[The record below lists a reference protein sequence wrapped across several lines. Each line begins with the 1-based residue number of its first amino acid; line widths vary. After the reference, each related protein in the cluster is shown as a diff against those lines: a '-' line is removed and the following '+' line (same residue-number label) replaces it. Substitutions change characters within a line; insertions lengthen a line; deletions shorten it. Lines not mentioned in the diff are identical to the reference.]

1 MKVLVAQ
8 LNPKVGDIDGNLRGI
23 LRIMGSA
30 HRRGADLVVFPEM
43 AVCGYPPKDLL
54 LREGF
59 AGRCAEAVGRLAS
72 ECRGGL
78 CAVVGTVAPNPGPG
92 PPLLNVAAVLADG
105 GVLRLCPKRL
115 LPSYDVFDE
124 RRYFA
129 PGGEACVVPVLG
141 RRVGVTVCEDAWG
154 SAAAA
159 GPFMP
164 PGVRYGIDPVALAVR
179 AGADVVVNVSA
190 SPFSAGKQAARE
202 VLMASHADSLG
213 VPVVYANQVGA
224 NDDLVFDGS
233 SAVFAPG
240 RGAVARAPAF
250 EECALLADVDSGESL
265 GLARWRGAAD
275 GGRFTVWTG
284 GMSPH
289 LEEVE
294 SVWRALVLGVRDYYR
309 KTGIF
314 GGAVIGLSGGIDS
327 AVTAAVA
334 VEALG
339 AGAVHGVYMPSRW
352 SSAHSRAD
360 AEALAAGLGIELRD
374 VPIHGLVSA
383 AESALAPSFAG
394 LPPGVAEENVQARA
408 RGVVLMALSN
418 KFGWLLLTTGNKS
431 ELAVGYCTLYGDMCG
446 GLAVLSDVPKG
457 MVYRLAAGRA
467 GIPRGSIEKPPSAEL
482 RPGQVDQD
490 TLPPYPVLDAIL
502 EAYVEGGRA
511 PASIAAGLPLDAAAW
526 VPGVAAM
533 VDRSEYKR
541 RQAAPGL
548 RVTTRAFGHGWRMP
562 IAAASPWTAIAP
574 RSCP

>member
-1 MKVLVAQ
+1 MRVLVAQ
-8 LNPKVGDIDGNLRGI
+8 LNPKVADIDGNLGRM
-23 LRIMGSA
+23 LRVMA
-30 HRRGADLVVFPEM
+30 EAPAKGAELVVFPEM
-43 AVCGYPPKDLL
+43 AVCGYPPKDFL

-59 AGRCAEAVGRLAS
+59 VGRCADAVGRLAS

-78 CAVVGTVAPNPGPG
+78 CAVAGTVAPNPGPG

-105 GVLRLCPKRL
+105 GVVRLCPKRL

-124 RRYFA
+124 GRYFA
-129 PGGEACVVPVLG
+129 PGGEACVVPVCGVRL
-141 RRVGVTVCEDAWG
+141 GVTVCEDAWG

-164 PGVRYGIDPVALAVR
+164 PGVRHGIDPVALAVR
-179 AGADVVVNVSA
+179 AGADMVVNVSA

-202 VLMASHADSLG
+202 ALMASHADLRG

-224 NDDLVFDGS
+224 NDDLVFDGA

-250 EECALLADVDSGESL
+250 EECSLLVDVGP
-265 GLARWRGAAD
+265 GANAAAMW
-275 GGRFTVWTG
+275 GRPAPYPG
-284 GMSPH
+284 
-289 LEEVE
+289 EVE

-314 GGAVIGLSGGIDS
+314 GGAVVGLSGGIDS

-457 MVYRLAAGRA
+457 MVYRLAAGRV

-482 RPGQVDQD
+482 SPGQVDQD

-511 PASIAAGLPLDAAAW
+511 PSSIASGLPPEAAAW
-526 VPGVAAM
+526 VPRVAAM

-541 RQAAPGL
+541 KQAAPGP
-548 RVTTRAFGHGWRMP
+548 RVTTRAFGYGWRMP
-562 IAAASPWTAIAP
+562 IAAGPSA
-574 RSCP
+574 